1 MDNSFFLKE
10 LRKQIKTKKNVNF
23 EIITNE
29 LVDCSNIE
37 KMESDSRLEIK
48 EYKSIHL
55 KKLNINIFKK
65 LFKQND
71 RIIITN
77 NNQNFLILLCDIDYN
92 KEITQDKFIYN
103 KIQKL
108 AKEIE
113 NEFLII
119 KKKEFNFQTFIESN

>member
-1 MDNSFFLKE
+1 
-10 LRKQIKTKKNVNF
+10 
-23 EIITNE
+23 
-29 LVDCSNIE
+29 
-37 KMESDSRLEIK
+37 MESDNRLEIK
-48 EYKSIHL
+48 EYKSIQL
-55 KKLNINIFKK
+55 KKLNINIFQK